1 MTLSNRHASNL
12 MTTLLTPAPDKQQEF
27 LQTLRSLRS
36 EIGRQPGCL
45 ACTIF
50 LDEAGGSQLALI
62 TSWKDP
68 TALKAHV
75 DSESFRVLV
84 GASQALGAS
93 PEFRFSTSSQTF
105 EPA

>member
-1 MTLSNRHASNL
+1 MTLQTRHASAL

-45 ACTIF
+45 SCTIF
-50 LDEAGGSQLALI
+50 IDEDGGGQLALL
-62 TSWKDP
+62 TSWKD
-68 TALKAHV
+68 TAALKAHV
-75 DSESFRVLV
+75 NSESFRVLV

-93 PEFRFSTSSQTF
+93 PEFRFSAFDPTF
-105 EPA
+105 APA